1 MEIMEVTLIRENE
14 DGSSDYTIEV
24 TLKEKED
31 LIRFAIMFML
41 RQIIKEGQ
49 LYDPSESSLDNPG
62 GRNKDSVHGKSK
74 QSRKSTQYSHG
85 PEAA

>member
-41 RQIIKEGQ
+41 KQIIEEGQ

>member
-1 MEIMEVTLIRENE
+1 MEVNLISENL
-14 DGSSDYTIEV
+14 DGSADFSIE
-24 TLKEKED
+24 LNLEEKEIF
-31 LIRFAIMFML
+31 IRFAFINML
-41 RQIIKEGQ
+41 KQIIKEGQ

-74 QSRKSTQYSHG
+74 QSRKSTQYNHG